1 MGSEWGETGPAEKR
15 SRGVR
20 ARRIIQREVLIR
32 GSTSGPWRKWA
43 HQPSCTSFKRSFFLL
58 LLYFLLYITWSI
70 QLYIVSP
77 GRCVFFSLFPMIDP
91 VTLIAG
97 LSIFNGPMHRSTEQT
112 YQWNWLG
119 AMHQF
124 LPPSPYTVYRSNV
137 LFAMMDWITSTG
149 SGQRDW
155 PEWQI

>member
-1 MGSEWGETGPAEKR
+1 MGWGETGPAEKR

-58 LLYFLLYITWSI
+58 LYFLLYITWSI

-77 GRCVFFSLFPMIDP
+77 GRCVFFSFFPMIDP

-97 LSIFNGPMHRSTEQT
+97 LSIFNGPMYRSRRINGIDWAQCI
-112 YQWNWLG
+112 NS
-119 AMHQF
+119 F
-124 LPPSPYTVYRSNV
+124 PPPPYTVYRSNV

-149 SGQRDW
+149 SGQRDR